1 MCKRPGSLHL
11 ALSVTTMLSAA
22 FSSSSMA
29 ATRHSFVVHR
39 AATAAHKNTPRV
51 ATPKHRHT
59 GPYVSKSAES
69 MAVVARHPPRGT
81 VETVSQKM
89 LAEAPA
95 GTNPMKVIAQLP
107 GIVFQSGDAQG
118 LDTWSAQIFMH
129 GFQQQEIG
137 MTLDGMPLGEM
148 TYRNYNG
155 LNPIMAISSENVARI
170 DVSQSAGA
178 ESMAAS
184 NNLGGGLS
192 YVSMTPSDKM
202 GGTAAA
208 GFGSYST
215 YHTFL
220 RFESGKLNSSG
231 TKFYTSY
238 MRNDSGMWK
247 GYGEQFMQQV

>member
-1 MCKRPGSLHL
+1 MCKRSGVLHF
-11 ALSVTTMLSAA
+11 ALSVTTMLSAV
-22 FSSSSMA
+22 FSPSLMA
-29 ATRHSFVVHR
+29 ATRHPAIAHKHAPRAAAPAPHVHR
-39 AATAAHKNTPRV
+39 QV
-51 ATPKHRHT
+51 
-59 GPYVSKSAES
+59 GPYVSQSAEN
-69 MAVVARHPPRGT
+69 MAVVAQHPPRGT

-107 GIVFQSGDAQG
+107 GVVFQSGDAQG
-118 LDTWSAQIFMH
+118 LDTWSMQVFMH

-148 TYRNYNG
+148 TFRNYNG

-220 RFESGKLNSSG
+220 R
-231 TKFYTSY
+231 
-238 MRNDSGMWK
+238 
-247 GYGEQFMQQV
+247 